1 MLQSKLKL
9 QFHNQ
14 YQAKINDIDQEEQL
28 VLTKTKQNDNSIF
41 WAVHL
46 RLSLINGDVQKLFS
60 NVYHVNDVKKIET
73 ELDVSFNDE
82 PDNNASIYEDKQNL
96 NELNGVSQQPCCSI
110 RNHSP
115 SLWFCDFAKTS
126 KIVMKHP
133 LLL

>member
-1 MLQSKLKL
+1 M
-9 QFHNQ
+9 
-14 YQAKINDIDQEEQL
+14 

-60 NVYHVNDVKKIET
+60 NVYHLKKKIET
-73 ELDVSFNDE
+73 ELDASFNDE
-82 PDNNASIYEDKQNL
+82 PDDNASIYEDKQNL
-96 NELNGVSQQPCCSI
+96 NELNVVSQQPCCSI
-110 RNHSP
+110 RNHCP
-115 SLWFCDFAKTS
+115 SLWFCDFAITS